1 MEQGSGPPSAVS
13 DRWQTF
19 MQDTEATAEEYAED
33 GYETLVIHTGDVVPL
48 PDEMALDVLA
58 PGDEYRQL
66 QSLSE
71 QLSVDSVDVYAAS
84 AGDVEFA
91 LAVPLDEAAEIAV
104 CVPVFFAAQTGEKFG
119 AMAIDAGRVELH
131 VRPLSDDSR
140 VEFALEEPELLF
152 EGV

>member
-1 MEQGSGPPSAVS
+1 MEQGQGPPPAVS

-19 MQDTEATAEEYAED
+19 MDDTEATAEEYAAD
-33 GYETLVIHTGDVVPL
+33 GYETLVIHSGDVVPL
-48 PDEMALDVLA
+48 PDDLALDVLA

-71 QLSVDSVDVYAAS
+71 RLSVDSFDVYAAS

-91 LAVPLDEAAEIAV
+91 LVVALDDGAGVAV
-104 CVPVFFAAQTGEKFG
+104 CVPVFFATETGEKFG
-119 AMAIDAGRVELH
+119 AMAAGAGRVNLH

-152 EGV
+152 ERE